1 MYLVSHK
8 FNLFLAKRKYN
19 HHCANFITQFGFFVS
34 VMNPLETVKYSACHM
49 MIEAISWADLYTT
62 CEGRSPTGILAR
74 I

>member
-34 VMNPLETVKYSACHM
+34 VMNPLETVMNNVCHM
-49 MIEAISWADLYTT
+49 MMKLF
-62 CEGRSPTGILAR
+62 
-74 I
+74 

>member
-34 VMNPLETVKYSACHM
+34 VMNPLETVNNSACHM
-49 MIEAISWADLYTT
+49 MMKLFP
-62 CEGRSPTGILAR
+62 GRICTLHANGAVLQAF
-74 I
+74 

>member
-34 VMNPLETVKYSACHM
+34 VMNPLETVMNSAGHM
-49 MIEAISWADLYTT
+49 MMKLFP
-62 CEGRSPTGILAR
+62 GRICTLHAKGAVLQAF
-74 I
+74 

>member
-34 VMNPLETVKYSACHM
+34 VMNPLETVKYTDD
-49 MIEAISWADLYTT
+49 EAISWADLYAT

>member
-34 VMNPLETVKYSACHM
+34 VMNPLETVKYSTCHM
-49 MIEAISWADLYTT
+49 MMKLFP
-62 CEGRSPTGILAR
+62 GRICTLHAKGAVLQAF
-74 I
+74 